1 MKPKIEIGEMFFD
14 VVCSQFKN
22 YEINQKGTWD
32 LDKSTWDI
40 INETLNSLF
49 YSQF

>member
-32 LDKSTWDI
+32 LDKSTRDI
-40 INETLNSLF
+40 KKETLNRIDCSGF
-49 YSQF
+49 